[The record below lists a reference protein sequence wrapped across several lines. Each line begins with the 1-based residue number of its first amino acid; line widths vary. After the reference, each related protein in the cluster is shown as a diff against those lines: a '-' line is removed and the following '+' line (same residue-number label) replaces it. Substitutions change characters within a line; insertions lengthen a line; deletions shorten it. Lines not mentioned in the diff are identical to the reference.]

1 MWWVRLQPGVGNRHV
16 IVHYSAV
23 AAAVAYHPVL
33 QSHLQESLQSLLQQ
47 AGVSDA
53 AAWLAAQQQPQ
64 QHQQQQQMVP
74 HPRFARVNT
83 LKASMQEVLTQLT
96 AEAATN
102 KQQQQDK
109 QAKQRAKHASSAAAV
124 PVVDELLPDLL
135 VFPAGTDL
143 HDHPLVQQGVL
154 ILQVTAAAVQG

>member
-1 MWWVRLQPGVGNRHV
+1 LQ
-16 IVHYSAV
+16 
-23 AAAVAYHPVL
+23 
-33 QSHLQESLQSLLQQ
+33 QSLQSLLQQ

-83 LKASMQEVLTQLT
+83 LKASMQEALTQLT
-96 AEAATN
+96 AEAAT
-102 KQQQQDK
+102 KKQQQQQQDK
-109 QAKQRAKHASSAAAV
+109 QSKQRAKHGSSAAAV
-124 PVVDELLPDLL
+124 PFIDEMLPDLL
-135 VFPAGTDL
+135 VFPGGTDL

-154 ILQVTAAAVQG
+154 ILQVTAALVLTGLGAAECSSSMCADHVMWYAANSTGWHV